1 MVSGKKSVKFFP
13 LLKTYRFTFWW
24 IFTSHSVEKRK
35 FTLSFFRQKF
45 RERNVFIKEVTK
57 ELISRKKV
65 SVQCIENWD
74 WISHSK
80 TLSPFLRK
88 INIFSRQI
96 NGFTKEVT
104 KEYIWRKFL
113 TLIAFYSTFPQCAV
127 WVQFPHCVNK

>member
-1 MVSGKKSVKFFP
+1 MNLYITQCGKTEIYS
-13 LLKTYRFTFWW
+13 
-24 IFTSHSVEKRK
+24 
-35 FTLSFFRQKF
+35 LSFFRQKF

-88 INIFSRQI
+88 INIFFRQI

-104 KEYIWRKFL
+104 KEYISRKFL
-113 TLIAFYSTFPQCAV
+113 TLIAFYSTFPKIIFLPLHIFSRTYLLPKDQI
-127 WVQFPHCVNK
+127 WVKLYIQFPHCVNK